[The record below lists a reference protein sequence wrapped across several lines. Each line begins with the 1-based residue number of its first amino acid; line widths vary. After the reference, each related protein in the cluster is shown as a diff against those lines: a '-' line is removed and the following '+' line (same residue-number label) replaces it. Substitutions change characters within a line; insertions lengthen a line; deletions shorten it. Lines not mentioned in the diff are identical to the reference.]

1 MGARLHWGGTAV
13 EGRTA
18 RFATAGDGPPVVLLH
33 GWGLTHRTY
42 RKALGALVDQGM
54 QVWAPALPG
63 FGGTAPLPAAEMTLR
78 GYAAWVARFLDAVGL
93 AGPVTLVGHSFGGG
107 VAIRTAHD
115 FPDHVGRLVCVN
127 SIGGSAWTEERGV
140 VRSLAQRPLWDW
152 GLHLQADLLP
162 WRQATR
168 VLPVVLGDAL
178 PNLVR
183 NPGALWRVGHLARTA
198 DLTAELEE
206 LKRRQLPVVVLWGRD
221 DTVLPPACLASL
233 RGSLGDPEV
242 ITVKG
247 NHSWLLSDPRAF
259 GEIMTNVVGLVA
271 SPRDAAEGAAEGA
284 DRSDVA

>member
-1 MGARLHWGGTAV
+1 MGAVLQWRRTV
-13 EGRTA
+13 VDGRPA
-18 RFATAGDGPPVVLLH
+18 LYATAGEGPPVVLLH

-42 RKALGALVDQGM
+42 RKALCALVDQGM

-63 FGGTAPLPAAEMTLR
+63 FGGTAPLPQDAFSLS

-93 AGPVTLVGHSFGGG
+93 TDPVNLVGHSFGGG
-107 VAIRTAHD
+107 VAIRAAHD
-115 FPDHVGRLVCVN
+115 FPDRVGRLVCVN

-140 VRSLAQRPLWDW
+140 IRSLAQRPLWDW

-206 LKRRQLPVVVLWGRD
+206 LKRRKLPVVVLWGRD
-221 DTVLPPACLASL
+221 DSVLPPACLASL
-233 RGSLGDPEV
+233 RGALGDPEV

-247 NHSWLLSDPRAF
+247 SHSWLLSHPRVF
-259 GEIMTNVVGLVA
+259 GEVMTNVIGLVRTDA
-271 SPRDAAEGAAEGA
+271 TDAA
-284 DRSDVA
+284 